1 MDKFSF
7 EQFNEMHLTFI
18 KVNQLI
24 NEVIE
29 EQNIMISREQLGV
42 FKLLLKHKQLPLKTI
57 AEKQGVYKTAVS
69 KRIKKLE
76 DKGFVKRLNSSDKRE
91 KVITLT
97 DEGKAFYQERQ
108 QLLYEGFMN
117 KLNLDDSQASAFF
130 SYMHEINQLMNQ
142 GERKNDK

>member
-1 MDKFSF
+1 MDKHSF

-29 EQNIMISREQLGV
+29 EQNINISREQLGV

-57 AEKQGVYKTAVS
+57 AEKQGVFKTAVS

-76 DKGFVKRLNSSDKRE
+76 ERGFVKRLDSSDKRE
-91 KVITLT
+91 KVIALT
-97 DEGKAFYQERQ
+97 DEGLTFYEERQ
-108 QLLYEGFMN
+108 QILYEGFMK
-117 KLNLDDSQASAFF
+117 KLNLDEAQARLFF
-130 SYMHEINQLMNQ
+130 SYMHEVNQLINQ
-142 GERKNDK
+142 GEK